1 MSKRRFLNFIIV
13 SLTFHVVLTL
23 VLFLFSR
30 NQKPLEKSVEVV
42 ILEKPTEILKP
53 KPKDLLTEKSK
64 TPPGLPSRIVETDEN
79 FANNKKDD
87 NARFLSAK
95 NNTVEK
101 ETRAK
106 TGEQFKNVLKHGA
119 KTVDSA
125 KSDKKEKTTATKS
138 TPDLFAKDFDPYAKL
153 QAKQEAFEQ
162 KKADVAKAAET
173 GAEKGEQSSTNDH
186 LENVGE
192 DLVTKLNTKEFK
204 YYGYY
209 QRIKSQL
216 NQWWGPKVRERVVRM
231 FKKGR
236 MLASE
241 GNKTTKLV
249 IVLND
254 VGTLVRVQVL
264 GESGIRDLDEAAI
277 DAFRAAAPFP
287 NPPKGIVDA
296 DGTVKIRWDFV
307 IEL

>member
-1 MSKRRFLNFIIV
+1 MVL
-13 SLTFHVVLTL
+13 SLY
-23 VLFLFSR
+23 LFTQM
-30 NQKPLEKSVEVV
+30 QKPLEKQVEVV
-42 ILEKPTEILKP
+42 IVEKPTDVANLVKEINLK
-53 KPKDLLTEKSK
+53 KEKKSEK
-64 TPPGLPSRIVETDEN
+64 QLKNQIVETDEN
-79 FANNKKDD
+79 YSNLQKNE

-106 TGEQFKNVLKHGA
+106 TGEQFKNAVKHGA
-119 KTVDSA
+119 KTIASEKAEKIPAPVKSA
-125 KSDKKEKTTATKS
+125 
-138 TPDLFAKDFDPYAKL
+138 PDLFARDFDPYAKL
-153 QAKQEAFEQ
+153 QQKQEQ
-162 KKADVAKAAET
+162 KKMANDKAAET
-173 GAEKGEQSSTNDH
+173 GAEKGEQSATNDY

-241 GNKTTKLV
+241 GNKTTKL
-249 IVLND
+249 IIILND

>member
-1 MSKRRFLNFIIV
+1 MRMFKRRFSNFVIV
-13 SLTFHVVLTL
+13 SLALHLALVFGFYFFSLVQKPVEKPIEVVLLQNPPTAAEPKIEKEIAKKEKSNL
-23 VLFLFSR
+23 R
-30 NQKPLEKSVEVV
+30 NQ
-42 ILEKPTEILKP
+42 
-53 KPKDLLTEKSK
+53 
-64 TPPGLPSRIVETDEN
+64 IVETDEN

-87 NARFLSAK
+87 KARFLSAK
-95 NNTVEK
+95 NNVVEK

-106 TGEQFKNVLKHGA
+106 TGEQFKNALKHGA
-119 KTVDSA
+119 KTA
-125 KSDKKEKTTATKS
+125 NAEALEKKSSATKNKE
-138 TPDLFAKDFDPYAKL
+138 PDLFAKDFDPYATL
-153 QAKQEAFEQ
+153 QQKQENLKQ
-162 KKADVAKAAET
+162 NNPKTAALNET
-173 GAEKGEQSSTNDH
+173 GASRGDESTTNDH

-209 QRIKSQL
+209 QRIKAQL

-249 IVLND
+249 IILND
-254 VGTLVRVQVL
+254 VGTLVRVQIL